1 MYFQIRSVELHVG
14 DVMTVRTDMR
24 AYIPVTIA
32 SAAASDL
39 EPSIAC
45 LCIQV

>member
-39 EPSIAC
+39 EPFIAC